1 VKRARKERRGVL
13 TVAALV
19 CLLVVMLIA
28 AGVLRLV
35 RSERGLL
42 ENEERRLQADW
53 LVESGLERALARLG
67 TEPAYRGETW
77 SLPAEDLG
85 GAAAAVVTVTVEPGP
100 RAGERLLRVQA
111 DYPRDAALRV
121 RAHRDVVVGVP
132 APPTGAAP

>member
-1 VKRARKERRGVL
+1 MKRARTERRGVL

-19 CLLVVMLIA
+19 CLLAVMLIA

-42 ENEERRLQADW
+42 QNEERRLQADW
-53 LVESGLERALARLG
+53 LVESGLERAVARLG
-67 TEPAYRGETW
+67 TEPTYRGETW
-77 SLPAEDLG
+77 SMTAEDLG
-85 GAAAAVVTVTVEPGP
+85 GDSAGVVTVTVEPGP

-111 DYPRDAALRV
+111 DYPPDAALRV
-121 RAHRDVVVGVP
+121 RAHRELAVGVA